1 MRKEKVMSDKETLA
15 QWMIQRGYAT
25 GHGDTIEDLLV
36 SLDMEIVDSWTKVL
50 VNSVQGERD
59 QCVQLLEKEGWF
71 MAARI
76 IKTRGKQ

>member
-1 MRKEKVMSDKETLA
+1 MSDKETLA

-36 SLDMEIVDSWTKVL
+36 SLDIEIIDSWSKAV
-50 VNSVQGERD
+50 VNNVQSERD
-59 QCVQLLEKEGWF
+59 QCAQLLEKEGWF